1 MKRRM
6 RLTRIFP
13 IIFICLLMPLFSA
26 YLDYVDLADVD
37 FPSRDR
43 SIENPDQV
51 NLLVAQENKAKLFVP
66 GCCAIALRSGIDFLE
81 LFFDLTFQTPSSDQK
96 TLILRC

>member
-6 RLTRIFP
+6 RLTHIFP
-13 IIFICLLMPLFSA
+13 VIFICLLMPLFSA

-43 SIENPDQV
+43 SFENPDQV
-51 NLLVAQENKAKLFVP
+51 DLLVVQQNPRLFAP
-66 GCCAIALRSGIDFLE
+66 GYFSVLLRPGIDFLE
-81 LFFDLTFQTPSSDQK
+81 QFCDTTFQTPSSDQK
-96 TLILRC
+96 TSILRC

>member
-1 MKRRM
+1 MQRRM

-13 IIFICLLMPLFSA
+13 VIFICLLMPLLSA

-43 SIENPDQV
+43 SIENPDQINV
-51 NLLVAQENKAKLFVP
+51 LIAQENKAKLFVP
-66 GCCAIALRSGIDFLE
+66 GCFSIVLRPGIDFLE
-81 LFFDLTFQTPSSDQK
+81 LFSGLTFQTPSSDQK
-96 TLILRC
+96 TSILRC